1 MKSISTRE
9 HHSNIVLR
17 SHYQSSATLLYI
29 KESEPMRFALA
40 PLKYY
45 VLANPGPIYYSNL
58 MACVDGNL
66 AVPRSFLAQ
75 NREPQ
80 DPYLLQQ

>member
-1 MKSISTRE
+1 
-9 HHSNIVLR
+9 
-17 SHYQSSATLLYI
+17 
-29 KESEPMRFALA
+29 MRFALA